1 MSQQGRAAESM
12 AERVRRKLQLAAD
25 ELEALLG
32 AVPHP
37 VRGGP
42 DGRLVA
48 QELRQRFG
56 LADHLPLP
64 EALAVAG
71 VLTPDEAEWL
81 VEQST

>member
-1 MSQQGRAAESM
+1 M
-12 AERVRRKLQLAAD
+12 ADMARRVREKLGLQPD

-48 QELRQRFG
+48 QELRGRFR
-56 LADHLPLP
+56 LPDDVPLP
-64 EALAVAG
+64 QALEEAG
-71 VLTPDEAEWL
+71 VLTAEEAAWL
-81 VEQST
+81 AEEGA